1 MAWSLSIDA
10 ERDHER
16 SRLRIVEVV
25 DPLRRHFGATE
36 VRFRIDAG
44 VGAPCREVPRCEP
57 KLDAA
62 QALTAHPRCV
72 ERVRE
77 GDLAELDVAAV
88 LEELRRLVTEPA
100 AKTRIPVLA
109 DRDSC
114 PIARPERRTLEE
126 ILAEGLLVAS
136 ATEITVGV
144 VGAGGASRCL
154 AGRAEV
160 VEGAPRPVP
169 DHSAATDVQETA
181 DIELL
186 VTDTRSEAAGPVR
199 VRTPNAALGGIL

>member
-109 DRDSC
+109 DRNGY
-114 PIARPERRTLEE
+114 PLARPERRTLEE
-126 ILAEGLLVAS
+126 VLAERLLVAR
-136 ATEITVGV
+136 ATEIAIGV
-144 VGAGGASRCL
+144 VRAARARCRL

-160 VEGAPRPVP
+160 VEGASRPVP
-169 DHSAATDVQETA
+169 DHATATDINEPAHV
-181 DIELL
+181 ELL
-186 VTDTRSEAAGPVR
+186 VSDA
-199 VRTPNAALGGIL
+199 